1 MDIRGLVQFLVI
13 YFCTTS
19 HQPNF
24 SVLSFWHFPYLMD
37 ISLLFLLRRSSISSL
52 SPPGRMSWMSQSD
65 RLIRGLNA
73 TRFGR
78 IIWGFWQC
86 YWKRRKQGLTTFW
99 TGTSKSSA
107 SNSSFEARLLEL
119 LRSFL
124 KRRTL
129 TDGTRFFFSLDSP
142 SSTSLRI
149 ATSSPCWPVSVTSFV
164 LLTVVKVFE
173 MTPFSTWPTGE

>member
-1 MDIRGLVQFLVI
+1 MDIWGLTQFLKI
-13 YFCTTS
+13 YSCTTS

-24 SVLSFWHFPYLMD
+24 SVLFFGTFPTWWIYPCCSCWEGVQ
-37 ISLLFLLRRSSISSL
+37 SLLFLLQAGCRGCPSL
-52 SPPGRMSWMSQSD
+52 SGWSVGWT
-65 RLIRGLNA
+65 RLALAGSSEVFDNVIGNVE
-73 TRFGR
+73 
-78 IIWGFWQC
+78 
-86 YWKRRKQGLTTFW
+86 KQWLTTFW

-129 TDGTRFFFSLDSP
+129 TDGTRFFVSLESP

-149 ATSSPCWPVSVTSFV
+149 ATSSPWPVSLTSFV
-164 LLTVVKVFE
+164 LFTAVKVFE